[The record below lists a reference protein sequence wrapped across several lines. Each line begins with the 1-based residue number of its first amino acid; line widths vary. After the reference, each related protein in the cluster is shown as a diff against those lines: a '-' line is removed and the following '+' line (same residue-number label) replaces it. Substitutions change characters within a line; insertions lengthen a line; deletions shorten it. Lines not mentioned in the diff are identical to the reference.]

1 MKQTGFHWAAKLG
14 YYKLLNL
21 LLDYGDCCNSF
32 DEKMRTPI
40 YLAALN
46 NQKECVNLLILRGGN
61 PLMCDINGRKPS
73 DVTEDEE
80 IRNILLSY
88 IEKPFG
94 IVNGIISKEDMNKV

>member
-14 YYKLLNL
+14 YYKVLNL
-21 LLDYGDCCNSF
+21 LLDYGESSNCF

-46 NQKECVNLLILRGGN
+46 NQKDCVYLLLLRGGN
-61 PLMCDINGRKPS
+61 PLMCDVNGRKPS

-80 IRNILLSY
+80 IKNMLLGY

-94 IVNGIISKEDMNKV
+94 IVNGIISQEDINKV